1 MSGDLCPCHL
11 TRTLLSTTSSFPT
24 LLTLTPVVSQ
34 HMNVVSL
41 AEGVRV
47 RENDREGERESEEK
61 LVLLLSL
68 QIPEVYVST
77 MEKKRGKIQYKEKIS
92 FTGSGEV
99 ILTKKYHTLLIH
111 IILCIKKVGLAL
123 V

>member
-11 TRTLLSTTSSFPT
+11 THTLLSTTSSFPT
-24 LLTLTPVVSQ
+24 LSTLTPVSQ
-34 HMNVVSL
+34 HMNVVSQ

-77 MEKKRGKIQYKEKIS
+77 MEKKGGNTI
-92 FTGSGEV
+92 
-99 ILTKKYHTLLIH
+99 
-111 IILCIKKVGLAL
+111 
-123 V
+123 